1 MSETTTLSDEQ
12 RSQLMALIRDA
23 DSVELKLTI
32 PDSQRIATMH
42 ALDMDPLDAQ
52 IRQVFF
58 FDTPDLAL
66 DRQGVVMRARRV
78 QGVGDDSVVKLRPV
92 VPAELS
98 PELRAAPS
106 FGVEVDAMPGGFVC
120 SASFKAKLPEP
131 HVRPTVAGAKPLRKL
146 FTKEQRAFYSSQV
159 QSVAIDDLAVLGP
172 ITVFKLKFRPKE
184 LGRKMVAELWN
195 YPDGSR
201 IVELST
207 KCAPDEAFQVAAEAR
222 MYLFERG
229 VELTGEQQT
238 KTHTALEFF
247 ANELKGE
254 AP

>member
-1 MSETTTLSDEQ
+1 
-12 RSQLMALIRDA
+12 
-23 DSVELKLTI
+23 
-32 PDSQRIATMH
+32 
-42 ALDMDPLDAQ
+42 MDPLEAQ

-58 FDTPDLAL
+58 FDTPDLEL

-92 VPAELS
+92 VPSEMS
-98 PELRAAPS
+98 PELRASPN
-106 FGVEVDAMPGGFVC
+106 FVVEVDAMPGGFVC
-120 SASFKAKLPEP
+120 SGSLKAKLPEP
-131 HVRPTVAGAKPLRKL
+131 HVRPTVGGGKPIRKL
-146 FTKEQRAFYSSQV
+146 FTKDQRAFFSSQV
-159 QSVAIDDLAVLGP
+159 QSVAIDDLSVLGP

-184 LGRKMVAELWN
+184 LNRKMVAELWN

-207 KCAPDEAFQVAAEAR
+207 KCAPDEAFQVAAETR
-222 MYLFERG
+222 IYLFERG

-254 AP
+254 AQ